1 MTGTPTTLN
10 ASNGVLAG
18 AAPKRL
24 LSLDAFRGFVILVM
38 FLVNVGGTDAAFT
51 LGNWAPEQYRRW
63 MPHMGW
69 SGGRMG
75 NGLADYVFP
84 WFLFIVGVAI
94 PFSMA
99 SGRGRDKPALLRVA
113 QAFRRG
119 VVIYLL
125 GTLLWM
131 ASIGYAPAAGDS
143 NAKWNGPITMSVLL
157 HWDILPLIGFGY
169 VLATVLALT
178 PRWAQLA
185 FVALVLVGKWAL
197 LKIGLPEGTTDFR
210 HAIDAKQ
217 TLQQTLGTRLGLPGW
232 WSTLIT
238 QGLAFGSL
246 VVLGS
251 LAGTVLRDE
260 SLGSQRRARALLVW
274 GGSLSIA
281 ALGWWLI
288 GDLPFSKDL
297 VSPTYILITAGT
309 AGLLLA
315 GMYWLV
321 DIRSWTSLTF
331 LRVLGVNALFAY
343 LLAEL
348 VWKMALVRW
357 RVALPPGFGEP
368 DAVAITA
375 WKAWLQHFTTPMLGT
390 YLTVALYIAAI
401 WLVCRAMY
409 TRRWFVKV

>member
-1 MTGTPTTLN
+1 MTKVATPLN
-10 ASNGVLAG
+10 AGDSAPPAPG
-18 AAPKRL
+18 PKRL
-24 LSLDAFRGFVILVM
+24 LSLDAFRGLVILVM

-51 LGNWAPEQYRRW
+51 LGDWAPEQYRRW
-63 MPHMGW
+63 MPHMGFN
-69 SGGRMG
+69 GGRMG

-99 SGRGRDKPALLRVA
+99 SGRGRDKPPLLRVA

-131 ASIGYAPAAGDS
+131 ASIGYAPTQTD
-143 NAKWNGPITMSVLL
+143 AKWNGPITMSVFL

-169 VLATVLALT
+169 FLAAVLALT
-178 PRWAQLA
+178 PRWSQLA
-185 FVALVLVGKWAL
+185 FVAAVLIGKWAL
-197 LKIGLPEGTTDFR
+197 LKLGLPEGTADFR
-210 HAIDAKQ
+210 AALEAKQ
-217 TLQQTLGTRLGLPGW
+217 TLQQTLGSRLGLPGW

-246 VVLGS
+246 VVIGS
-251 LAGTVLRDE
+251 LVGTVLRDAA
-260 SLGSQRRARALLVW
+260 LAPAVRARWLLIA
-274 GGSLSIA
+274 GGAMSA
-281 ALGWWLI
+281 AAVLWWLV
-288 GDLPFSKDL
+288 GDFPFSKDY
-297 VSPTYILITAGT
+297 VSSTYILITAGT
-309 AGLLLA
+309 ATLLLA
-315 GMYWLV
+315 AAYWLV
-321 DIRSWTSLTF
+321 DIKAWTSLTF

-357 RVALPPGFGEP
+357 QVALPPGFGGGHSM
-368 DAVAITA
+368 AITA
-375 WKAWLQHFTTPMLGT
+375 WKAWLQHLTSASLGT
-390 YLTVALYIAAI
+390 YLTVSLYILGI

-409 TRRWFVKV
+409 VRNWYVKV